1 MPPISVQM
9 GYRNYFEGTMKP
21 WTRAQML
28 GVEQHRYDDKA
39 KNGIN
44 LIRWRIR
51 WIEYHRGKPND
62 ARADRND
69 D

>member
-1 MPPISVQM
+1 
-9 GYRNYFEGTMKP
+9 MKP
-21 WTRAQML
+21 WTRGQLLA
-28 GVEQHRYDDKA
+28 VEQHRYDEKA
-39 KNGIN
+39 KNGLN

>member
-1 MPPISVQM
+1 MAYP
-9 GYRNYFEGTMKP
+9 NYFEGMMKP
-21 WTRAQML
+21 WTRGQLLA
-28 GVEQHRYDDKA
+28 VEQHRYDEKA
-39 KNGIN
+39 KNGLN

>member
-1 MPPISVQM
+1 MPPISVPM
-9 GYRNYFEGTMKP
+9 AYPNYFKDIMKP
-21 WTRAQML
+21 WTQAQFMA
-28 GVEQHRYDDKA
+28 VAQYRRDEQA
-39 KNGIN
+39 QNGIN
-44 LIRWRIR
+44 LIKWRIR